1 MNSLSLFGVRLF
13 CLVVGYAFGMFQTAV
28 LYGRLKGVDI
38 RKVGSGNAGTTNTL
52 RVLGTKAGLIVL
64 FGDMIKCI
72 LAIFITGFVFK
83 QIFGSEVY
91 TSYNYFLKI
100 YTAAGCVLGHD
111 FPFFLKFKGG
121 KGIAVT
127 SGYII
132 ATGTPFVV
140 VGLLAFL
147 IPFNISHYVSLGS
160 LCLYTCFFIQLIV
173 EGQTGICKMAID
185 AMPQGVRIEMYIVA
199 FLMTVLAFYQHRTNI
214 QKLLSGNERKTYLFK
229 KNKID

>member
-1 MNSLSLFGVRLF
+1 MGSMITVRIV
-13 CLVVGYAFGMFQTAV
+13 CIVVGYIFGMFQTAV
-28 LYGRLKGVDI
+28 LYGKLKGVDI

-72 LAIFITGFVFK
+72 LAILLTGFIFK
-83 QIFGSEVY
+83 NILGEQIY
-91 TSYNYFLKI
+91 AQYKYLLKI

-132 ATGTPFVV
+132 AMHWSFVI
-140 VGLLAFL
+140 VGLIAFL
-147 IPFNISHYVSLGS
+147 VPFNVTHFVSLSS
-160 LCLYTCFFIQLIV
+160 LCLYTCFLIQLIIT
-173 EGQTGICKMAID
+173 GQLGLIGMD
-185 AMPQGVRIEMYIVA
+185 AMSQASLIEMYIVA
-199 FLMTVLAFYQHRTNI
+199 GLMTILAFYQHRTNI
-214 QKLLSGNERKTYLFK
+214 KKLLGKNERKTYLFK